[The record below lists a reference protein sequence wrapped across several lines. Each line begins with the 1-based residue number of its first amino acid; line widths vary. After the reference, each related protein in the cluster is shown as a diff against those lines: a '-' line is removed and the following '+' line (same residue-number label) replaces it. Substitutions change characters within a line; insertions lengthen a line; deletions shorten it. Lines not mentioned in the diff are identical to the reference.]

1 MNDISPLS
9 SQDLLIINSQMNQCI
24 CKIYIK
30 HGVGTGFFC
39 LISFPNGQNKI
50 PVLITCNHI
59 LKDEDLQIEK
69 KINISF
75 SNDEKIKEILIK
87 KDRKIYT
94 SREKDITIIE
104 IKPNDDISNF
114 LELDYEVLS
123 PQFKYIYKYMSVYTL
138 HYPRGDK
145 AKVSFGIIKE
155 INEEEGRIIHN
166 CFTEPGSC
174 GGPILSNSSFKVI
187 GIHVG
192 TLKQFNQKFGL
203 LLYKSII
210 DFQKLKE

>member
-1 MNDISPLS
+1 M
-9 SQDLLIINSQMNQCI
+9 
-24 CKIYIK
+24 
-30 HGVGTGFFC
+30 
-39 LISFPNGQNKI
+39 
-50 PVLITCNHI
+50 
-59 LKDEDLQIEK
+59 K

-155 INEEEGRIIHN
+155 INEEKGRIIHN
-166 CFTEPGSC
+166 CFTEAGSG